1 MISSF
6 SIQWFAF
13 LWLDIYVIRCL
24 NSFNIA
30 NRYLLTILFTE
41 FNWILERAFLVESG
55 TYFGFLLG
63 IVQMLQWAVYPASWT
78 LPVGGAV
85 VGYITNWIALK
96 YIFEPLEPT
105 KVQIILSY

>member
-1 MISSF
+1 M
-6 SIQWFAF
+6 
-13 LWLDIYVIRCL
+13 
-24 NSFNIA
+24 
-30 NRYLLTILFTE
+30 
-41 FNWILERAFLVESG
+41 ESG

>member
-1 MISSF
+1 M
-6 SIQWFAF
+6 
-13 LWLDIYVIRCL
+13 D
-24 NSFNIA
+24 
-30 NRYLLTILFTE
+30 
-41 FNWILERAFLVESG
+41 RAFLVESG

-105 KVQIILSY
+105 KVQIIPLLLIFILYISVGNNKRNNEYI